1 MAFSTDY
8 SEVKEFELVPPGE
21 YEVIIMTIE
30 ERTTPNG
37 KTGLNLKLVIRND
50 VEQNSK
56 NRYLFHTLWKR
67 REPTQADMQ
76 VQGYGFNQIMQLA
89 KAAKLPS
96 GKSYEN
102 VNALC
107 ADLIGHPMRVTINHE
122 EWNSKMRENVRFM
135 NATSYPEVKHIF
147 KSSTSGGGDTVAK
160 RPQEQFANT
169 VNIGGSE
176 FVEILG
182 DEDVPF

>member
-8 SEVKEFELVPPGE
+8 SEVKDFELVPVGE
-21 YEVIIMTIE
+21 YEVIIMKIE
-30 ERTTPNG
+30 ERVTPNG
-37 KTGLNLKLVIRND
+37 KTGLNIKMIIRND
-50 VEQNSK
+50 VEQGSK
-56 NRYLFHTLWKR
+56 NRYLFHTFWKR
-67 REPTQADMQ
+67 REPTKADIQ

-122 EWNSKMRENVRFM
+122 EFNGKQRENVRYM
-135 NATSYPEVKHIF
+135 NPTNFPDVKHVS
-147 KSSTSGGGDTVAK
+147 KEKPVVTADTVAQK
-160 RPQEQFANT
+160 PQEQFAGVGNLDDF
-169 VNIGGSE
+169 E
-176 FVEILG
+176 EILG
-182 DEDVPF
+182 DEEVPF